1 MEYLFVAVLFAQRDP
16 VPHRVGVCEYL
27 AGLEGQHLLRM
38 HLISRLV
45 HNLVY
50 HHLLHLRFLALVF
63 GDIAR
68 DMQIY
73 LIHIPS
79 GFVYLFARSFLDFF
93 HHFFGLVAVHPA
105 RGLNF
110 HRLFALNLVLIITPL
125 IGWVIESFVVQK
137 RLLLLEEGRPDILLV
152 LCVLVNLSFTQQ
164 THFLLLNSLFQ
175 QLLPFLTYLVHQL
188 RLHFYLGLLLR

>member
-1 MEYLFVAVLFAQRDP
+1 
-16 VPHRVGVCEYL
+16 
-27 AGLEGQHLLRM
+27 
-38 HLISRLV
+38 
-45 HNLVY
+45 
-50 HHLLHLRFLALVF
+50 
-63 GDIAR
+63 
-68 DMQIY
+68 MQIY

-175 QLLPFLTYLVHQL
+175 QLLPFLTNLVHQL
-188 RLHFYLGLLLR
+188 RLYFYLGLLLC